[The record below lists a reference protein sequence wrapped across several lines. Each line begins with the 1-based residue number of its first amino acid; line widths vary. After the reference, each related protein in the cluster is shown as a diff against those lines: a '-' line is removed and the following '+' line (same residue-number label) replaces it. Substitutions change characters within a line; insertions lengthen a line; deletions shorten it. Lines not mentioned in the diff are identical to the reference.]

1 MRSARRYLAR
11 YMSIFSNRRGLSLGL
26 GLLLAAAGLVLGFM
40 GKPETASAQEYSA
53 YADPDKAVISV
64 ILSDEG
70 NVEEFQGEFGLG
82 DAEIEDVLAAVRQEN
97 EIIAQAYAES
107 EQIVKENDGLS
118 EEQIGEKIAASDY
131 DETVRTA
138 IAETKSTIEAQLP
151 EDRRSQLEAWV
162 NAKYAQAENEVSE
175 ETITAR
181 RPGSTR
187 GRGVSCR
194 VFATQYRVSNYEVAL
209 PHKHL
214 KFAGGYK
221 VRIRRGDH
229 VIRAPVKEAGPWN
242 IRDNYWQPR
251 KLRTRWP
258 HAHPQR
264 LPRCIP
270 EAEAAYFDN
279 YNHGEDQYGRE
290 VSNPAGIDLTPQ
302 VASRIGLGTSENSW
316 VYVRYA
322 WAR

>member
-1 MRSARRYLAR
+1 MRSAWGRLAR
-11 YMSIFSNRRGLSLGL
+11 YLSIFSNGRALSLGL
-26 GLLLAAAGLVLGFM
+26 GLLLAGAGLVLAFGP
-40 GKPETASAQEYSA
+40 GTVTAQEYSA
-53 YADPDKAVISV
+53 YSDPGKAVISV

-70 NVEEFQGEFGLG
+70 NVEEFQGEFGLS
-82 DAEIEDVLAAVRQEN
+82 DAEIEDALAAVRKEN
-97 EIIAQAYAES
+97 ETIALAYAES
-107 EQIVKENDGLS
+107 ERIIKSSTESS
-118 EEQIGEKIAASDY
+118 ESGTNEAAVSDY
-131 DETVRTA
+131 NERVRTA
-138 IAETKSTIEAQLP
+138 IAETKSTIEALLP
-151 EDRRSQLEAWV
+151 EDRRPQLETWV
-162 NAKYAQAENEVSE
+162 NAKFAQAENELSE

-229 VIRAPVKEAGPWN
+229 VIRAPVKEVGPWN
-242 IRDNYWQPR
+242 VRDNYWQPR
-251 KLRTRWP
+251 KLRTKWP
-258 HAHPQR
+258 DARPRR

-279 YNHGEDQYGRE
+279 YNRGEDQYGRE

-302 VASRIGLGTSENSW
+302 VASRIGLGTNENSW